1 MKPRVPLPLPLVLM
15 ALAAAFCLTASIYI
29 ILGELI

>member
-1 MKPRVPLPLPLVLM
+1 MKPRVPLPLVLM
-15 ALAAAFCLTASIYI
+15 ALVAAFGLTASIYI

>member
-1 MKPRVPLPLPLVLM
+1 MKLRVPLPLVFM
-15 ALAAAFCLTASIYI
+15 ALLAIFCLTASIYI

>member
-1 MKPRVPLPLPLVLM
+1 MKPRVPPPLVLM
-15 ALAAAFCLTASIYI
+15 ALVAAFCLTASIYI

>member
-1 MKPRVPLPLPLVLM
+1 MRPHVPLPLVLM
-15 ALAAAFCLTASIYI
+15 ALVAAFCLTASIYI